1 MERGRQADGPARRHL
16 LRSLCA
22 GRRGAVIGARRGR
35 GFAAQGRDRFFHREG
50 AARQGT
56 GQGRSRHQARRRQAR
71 EREIRRQ
78 RAGRHRRGRER
89 ETRGSGGAED
99 QNSRSSGAASE
110 RFLAVRGGQV
120 QTGQPSH
127 TARGAAAYRA
137 IHQTLDGGV
146 IFSDPFAAR
155 ILDDETRARLDETAA
170 LPSLRPWRLFIAA
183 RSRFSED
190 TLAACVAR
198 GVRQVVVLGAG
209 LDTFSLRN
217 PHARQGVRVFEVD
230 YPATQGWKRERLK
243 QAGLAVP
250 ALLTFAPVD
259 FAPQSLADGLR
270 AAGFQ
275 ADRPAFF
282 QWLGVVPYLTREA
295 VWLTLDFIAGVLE
308 SEVVFDYAEPFENYP
323 ANRRAD
329 VMEVAARAAS
339 RGEPWLRLF
348 GPAELSKMLCNKGF
362 GIVEDLGMVEITD
375 RCYGALKQG
384 IMIGPGTHI
393 VRAQK
398 TP

>member
-1 MERGRQADGPARRHL
+1 
-16 LRSLCA
+16 
-22 GRRGAVIGARRGR
+22 
-35 GFAAQGRDRFFHREG
+35 
-50 AARQGT
+50 
-56 GQGRSRHQARRRQAR
+56 
-71 EREIRRQ
+71 
-78 RAGRHRRGRER
+78 
-89 ETRGSGGAED
+89 
-99 QNSRSSGAASE
+99 
-110 RFLAVRGGQV
+110 V

-155 ILDDETRARLDETAA
+155 ILDDETRGRLNETAA
-170 LPSLRPWRLFIAA
+170 DPSLRPWRLFIAA

-217 PHARQGVRVFEVD
+217 PHAGQGVRVFEVD

-243 QAGLAVP
+243 QAGLAIP
-250 ALLTFAPVD
+250 TSLTFAPVD
-259 FAPQSLADGLR
+259 FERQSLADGLR

-282 QWLGVVPYLTREA
+282 QWLGVVPYLTRKA
-295 VWLTLDFIAGVLE
+295 VSLTLDFIAGVPE

-323 ANRRAD
+323 DDRRAD

-339 RGEPWLRLF
+339 RGEPWFSLF
-348 GPAELSKMLCNKGF
+348 DPAELSKLLRNKGF
-362 GIVEDLGMVEITD
+362 GIVEDLGLAEIAE
-375 RCYGALKQG
+375 RFYGALKQG
-384 IMIGPGTHI
+384 IVIGPGAHI
-393 VRAQK
+393 VRAGN

>member
-1 MERGRQADGPARRHL
+1 M
-16 LRSLCA
+16 
-22 GRRGAVIGARRGR
+22 
-35 GFAAQGRDRFFHREG
+35 
-50 AARQGT
+50 
-56 GQGRSRHQARRRQAR
+56 
-71 EREIRRQ
+71 
-78 RAGRHRRGRER
+78 
-89 ETRGSGGAED
+89 
-99 QNSRSSGAASE
+99 
-110 RFLAVRGGQV
+110 

-146 IFSDPFAAR
+146 IFSDPLAAS

-170 LPSLRPWRLFIAA
+170 DPSLRPWRLFIAA

-190 TLAACVAR
+190 TLAGCVAR

-217 PHARQGVRVFEVD
+217 PHAGQGVRVFEVD
-230 YPATQGWKRERLK
+230 YPATQTWKRERLK

-250 ALLTFAPVD
+250 TSLTFAPVD
-259 FAPQSLADGLR
+259 FERQSLADGLK

-295 VWLTLDFIAGVLE
+295 VSLTLNFIAGAPE

-323 ANRRAD
+323 DDRRAD
-329 VMEVAARAAS
+329 VMAIAARAAS
-339 RGEPWLRLF
+339 RGEPWLSLF
-348 GPAELSKMLCNKGF
+348 DPAELSKMLRNKGF
-362 GIVEDLGMVEITD
+362 GIVEDLGMAGIAE
-375 RCYGALKQG
+375 RFYGALKQG
-384 IMIGPGTHI
+384 IVIGPGAHI

-398 TP
+398 AR